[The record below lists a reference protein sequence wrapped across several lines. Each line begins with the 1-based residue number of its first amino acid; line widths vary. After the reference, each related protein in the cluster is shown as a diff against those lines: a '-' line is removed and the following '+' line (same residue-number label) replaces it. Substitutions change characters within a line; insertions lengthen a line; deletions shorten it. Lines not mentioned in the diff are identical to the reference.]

1 MKNKKNLCELI
12 KIVQT
17 MQVQI
22 DMLNKI
28 KYNE

>member
-1 MKNKKNLCELI
+1 MKSKKNLCELI

-22 DMLNKI
+22 DMSNKA

>member
-1 MKNKKNLCELI
+1 MKSKKNLCELI

-22 DMLNKI
+22 DMSNKV